1 MWSPPSKTK
10 KLPTEALRVK
20 ANIDEDPSLSQH
32 CRRTQNRGV
41 CNEATETNSGL
52 DEHREHRKDE
62 GTQHFRQVERK
73 TKQHRGPVVAVL
85 L

>member
-1 MWSPPSKTK
+1 MKEEIASSMWSPPSKTK

-52 DEHREHRKDE
+52 DEHREHRKD
-62 GTQHFRQVERK
+62 GRHPT
-73 TKQHRGPVVAVL
+73 L
-85 L
+85 SSS